1 MQELLVA
8 LAEYNRDADVAI
20 TAILGQLPEDLL
32 KKEVGVYYRSI
43 LGTLEHIAHA
53 ELGWLKRYANFF
65 ESRNLGAEPLITE
78 DILAVKAR
86 INGEIGGTVQFLKRL
101 DSLFIEFVRELREE
115 DLSCRLR
122 YRNMRGEE
130 LERACWQTI
139 FHVLNHATH
148 HRGEISAILDQNGI
162 ANDYSGF
169 TLYTK

>member
-1 MQELLVA
+1 MKELLVS
-8 LAEYNRDADVAI
+8 LAAYNRDANVAM

-53 ELGWLKRYANFF
+53 ELGWLKRYATFF
-65 ESRNLGAEPLITE
+65 EYRSLDAEPLITE
-78 DILAVKAR
+78 DILTIKAR
-86 INGEIGGTVQFLKRL
+86 INGEIGGTVQFLRRL
-101 DSLFIEFVRELREE
+101 DALFIEFVRELRQEE
-115 DLSCRLR
+115 LSTRVR

-130 LERACWQTI
+130 LERVYWQTI
-139 FHVLNHATH
+139 IHVLNHATH
-148 HRGEISAILDQNGI
+148 HRGEISAVLDQNGI